1 MGKNVR
7 KLIKKYKKIY
17 EIYFIASNKKS
28 MLMNLIEKCLNS
40 AKKMFINEKQNN
52 ELQIEINFMIT
63 VLLSLKQP
71 RKKPF

>member
-1 MGKNVR
+1 
-7 KLIKKYKKIY
+7 
-17 EIYFIASNKKS
+17 
-28 MLMNLIEKCLNS
+28 MNLIEKCLNS